1 MRSIPSP
8 APEQVTARSP
18 RAEGGAAI
26 VDFALVSGLLS
37 LLFVAVLQVGLA
49 LYVRNTLTFCAAEG
63 ARAGARSG
71 ATPGDAVARTERLI
85 ATSVSAAYAQGVTAD
100 VETVDGVRVV
110 AVHVTAPL
118 PVIAFFGPARGVNV
132 TGRAF
137 EEDQ

>member
-1 MRSIPSP
+1 M
-8 APEQVTARSP
+8 
-18 RAEGGAAI
+18 
-26 VDFALVSGLLS
+26 VSGLLS

-49 LYVRNTLTFCAAEG
+49 LHVRNTLTFCAAEG

-71 ATPGDAVARTERLI
+71 ATPDDARTRAQSLI
-85 ATSVSAAYAQGVTAD
+85 ASSISARYARQVTAD
-100 VETVDGVRVV
+100 IETVDGVRVV

-118 PVIAFFGPARGVNV
+118 PVIAFFGPGRGLSV